1 MNIIEVVSIVIGSVA
16 TILTGM
22 WFMINKAIGF
32 GKLRTEISSHGD
44 KLHSLP
50 CREHHDDLLK
60 IKTILITKFPYLE
73 KSLSMK
79 ASPRKLNPIGEKLFK
94 EINGQSFLDEYKERL
109 FQIIDNA
116 QPLVPYDVQQEAM
129 TAFAEFVNTPAFNCF
144 KNFVYNA
151 PEVKLEDGTMH
162 AYDIPDVCFVLG
174 LKLRDMYLAE
184 HPEINTNNK

>member
-1 MNIIEVVSIVIGSVA
+1 
-16 TILTGM
+16 
-22 WFMINKAIGF
+22 
-32 GKLRTEISSHGD
+32 
-44 KLHSLP
+44 
-50 CREHHDDLLK
+50 
-60 IKTILITKFPYLE
+60 
-73 KSLSMK
+73 MK

-116 QPLVPYDVQQEAM
+116 HPLVPYDVQQEAM
-129 TAFAEFVNTPAFNCF
+129 TAFVEFVNSPAFNSF

-151 PEVKLEDGTMH
+151 PEVKLENGTMH
-162 AYDIPDVCFVLG
+162 AFDIPDVCFVLG

>member
-1 MNIIEVVSIVIGSVA
+1 MDIIEVASIVIGSVA

-32 GKLRTEISSHGD
+32 GKLKNEISQHGD

-60 IKTILITKFPYLE
+60 IKTILITKYPYLE

-116 QPLVPYDVQQEAM
+116 HPLVPYDVQQEAM
-129 TAFAEFVNTPAFNCF
+129 TAFVEFVNSPAFNSF

-151 PEVKLEDGTMH
+151 PEVKLENGTMH
-162 AYDIPDVCFVLG
+162 AFDIPDVCFVLG